1 MRSVAE
7 AKLAPQ
13 TVPHG
18 MIHWQERDVAGAE
31 RADKSALVSVNGPS
45 GIEVGVGGVGIGVES
60 SEVGGYPEG
69 VVVIKFGSNIC

>member
-1 MRSVAE
+1 
-7 AKLAPQ
+7 
-13 TVPHG
+13 